1 MYLRCAVYDSPKKWC
16 RWLPLAEL
24 WYNTSHHASL
34 GCSPFKAL
42 YGYEADTGTTLPLPD
57 QEASEVAQFCKDRD
71 THLALL
77 KERLTRAHQKM
88 KDHAD
93 LTLTDRQF
101 QVGDQ
106 VLLKLQPYV
115 QNSVVNRPFPKL
127 AFKYFGPY
135 RILEQIGRAA
145 YKLDLPAGS
154 LVHPVFHVPS

>member
-1 MYLRCAVYDSPKKWC
+1 
-16 RWLPLAEL
+16 LAEL

-42 YGYEADTGTTLPLPD
+42 YSYEADTGTTLPLPD